1 MPPALRSSPRKPAS
15 TQTTPT
21 STPSRKVPH
30 CQKCGRPR
38 SGHPRSGCP
47 FTAPEANNLTK
58 AMTCMKLD
66 ASPEDSIS
74 EPEDSKAAIRQRR
87 RQSQVPLPIPAADS
101 LASITT
107 SENELLNMLTNH
119 IDTDTDTDDEDLK
132 QKKIVHWQEAIIAA
146 ASPKKLKKPRI
157 RELMPGTLMT
167 PSPFSSQASSISD
180 PPPPITTMYY
190 YTPPSS
196 QTSTSSASSKD
207 ETPPTPRLST
217 PVTSKPGTPKPLS
230 RTTTMTDLERTSFVS
245 SLNQR
250 YNPTTAYLLPKEDI
264 VEVEAMALKHG
275 YHTRRVALV
284 ETENREQLLVVG
296 QDPVDTNRFCETMEG
311 RAKSIAAS
319 DSAKSSGFRT
329 AASGMVV
336 GAVAAVTTLAYA

>member
-1 MPPALRSSPRKPAS
+1 MPPALRSSPRKPMS

-21 STPSRKVPH
+21 STPTRKAPH

-47 FTAPEANNLTK
+47 FAGPEANNLTN
-58 AMTCMKLD
+58 AMTSMKLD
-66 ASPEDSIS
+66 ASDSASDPEDT
-74 EPEDSKAAIRQRR
+74 KAVVRQRR
-87 RQSQVPLPIPAADS
+87 RQSQVPLPIAPAES

-107 SENELLNMLTNH
+107 SESELLNMLTNH
-119 IDTDTDTDDEDLK
+119 IDTDTDTDDEEVK

-146 ASPKKLKKPRI
+146 ASPKKPKIPRI
-157 RELMPGTLMT
+157 RELMPGTLVT
-167 PSPFSSQASSISD
+167 PSPCSSQASSISE
-180 PPPPITTMYY
+180 PPPPITTTYY

-196 QTSTSSASSKD
+196 QASTSSASSKD
-207 ETPPTPRLST
+207 EAPPTPRLSAPAPT
-217 PVTSKPGTPKPLS
+217 VTPKPNTLS
-230 RTTTMTDLERTSFVS
+230 RTTTMTDLERTSFIS
-245 SLNQR
+245 SLNKR

-264 VEVEAMALKHG
+264 IEVEAMALKHG
-275 YHTRRVALV
+275 YHTRRVASV
-284 ETENREQLLVVG
+284 ETENSEQLLVVG

-319 DSAKSSGFRT
+319 GSAKGSGFRT